1 MALGSSRTPHKSRFR
16 ARPRWG
22 GRPGASWEPRDEKQA
37 TRRELPRA
45 FSRSAQ
51 NAHSAAAVERRE
63 DSAIKSASTGLA
75 IGAFL
80 DNLVQRLRPQFTQE
94 KPPQEYKVEVQ

>member
-1 MALGSSRTPHKSRFR
+1 MVDGSSPKQLRRKFR
-16 ARPRWG
+16 ARPKWG

-37 TRRELPRA
+37 KRREFPRA

-51 NAHSAAAVERRE
+51 NAHSAAAIERRE
-63 DSAIKSASTGLA
+63 DAAVKSASTGLA
-75 IGAFL
+75 IGVFL
-80 DNLVQRLRPQFTQE
+80 DNLVRRLRPQFKQE